1 MRRVVFHLFC
11 SLVVTIGLSGVG
23 EAQTLPGKGP
33 SPGPAPRRAQPQPPK
48 PVSEGEMAR
57 AARINNWTVGITGG
71 LLEGTLIRY
80 AAELG
85 TALDDGDNLRVLPIV
100 SYGAVGNITDL
111 IYLKGVD
118 FAITYSD
125 ALGHFKKS
133 GEIPGIENRL
143 NYVIAMFQGEVH
155 ILARKEIRS
164 VQELAG
170 KVVNFDVLGSAANYT
185 GGVIFDR
192 LGIKT
197 ERQYLNNAVAL
208 EKLRT
213 GEIAAIVHVAAKP
226 NDLFSKVEPSHGLHF
241 LPVDFSSKFDDFYV
255 PAELSATEYPALIP
269 QGDTIQTISV
279 PAVLAVFN
287 WKVDTDRYRRC
298 VRFVEYLFDRFD
310 RLADPPFQPGWKQ
323 MNLAGSVPGW
333 TRFPPAQEQIEK
345 MVAKSGPGVD
355 VALARMQAA
364 RAAPNSKVEQ
374 DRLFQEF
381 LEWSKRRSR
390 N

>member
-1 MRRVVFHLFC
+1 MRRVVFHLFY
-11 SLVVTIGLSGVG
+11 SLIVTIGLSVVG
-23 EAQTLPGKGP
+23 EAQTPPGKGP

-143 NYVIAMFQGEVH
+143 NYVIPMFQGEVH
-155 ILARKEIRS
+155 ILARKDIRTI
-164 VQELAG
+164 QELAG

-192 LGIKT
+192 LGIKA

-213 GEIAAIVHVAAKP
+213 GALAGAASRRLCLRAPSRRPDIGGIGRAARHEC
-226 NDLFSKVEPSHGLHF
+226 S
-241 LPVDFSSKFDDFYV
+241 
-255 PAELSATEYPALIP
+255 ALISD
-269 QGDTIQTISV
+269 GQTCQR
-279 PAVLAVFN
+279 
-287 WKVDTDRYRRC
+287 K
-298 VRFVEYLFDRFD
+298 E
-310 RLADPPFQPGWKQ
+310 
-323 MNLAGSVPGW
+323 
-333 TRFPPAQEQIEK
+333 
-345 MVAKSGPGVD
+345 
-355 VALARMQAA
+355 
-364 RAAPNSKVEQ
+364 RAP
-374 DRLFQEF
+374 LGG
-381 LEWSKRRSR
+381 
-390 N
+390 